1 MRRLLPLLLIA
12 LVAGACGT
20 ATPSESPTES
30 LSANA
35 TFNSAFTAWGLE
47 KTLPATWTPSVDGDT
62 TYNTWTPIT
71 PDLVLEKVYY
81 DEGLDYIFLS
91 NFCQTDQQIDEAD
104 RIAAEYGGTPTP
116 AADQWLACALLE
128 ASPAGSDESAEV
140 ALAIYQSGS
149 TRLNVHG
156 AAVPA
161 TCAATPTGSTFTTT
175 FYGETGEGGVV
186 TQEAQVPL
194 SPFET
199 TLFGLKAYG
208 YSVRLQSG
216 LFEATRFIE
225 VCAQKGERI
234 LVLMT
239 RAAVDVE
246 EPFDDAGNELPLPF
260 AQLKTAY
267 GPTPVWS
274 ELANATPALVN
285 P

>member
-1 MRRLLPLLLIA
+1 MKRLLSLLLIA

-20 ATPSESPTES
+20 ATPSESPS
-30 LSANA
+30 LGADA
-35 TFNSAFTAWGLE
+35 TFNTDFTTWRLE
-47 KTLPATWTPSVDGDT
+47 QTLPATWTPTVEGDT
-62 TYNTWTPIT
+62 TYNTWAPIAS
-71 PDLVLEKVYY
+71 DLVLEKVYY

-91 NFCQTDQQIDEAD
+91 NFCRTDQQIAEAD
-104 RIAAEYGGTPTP
+104 RIATEYGGTPTP

-128 ASPAGSDESAEV
+128 ASPPGSDMSGEV
-140 ALAIYQSGS
+140 ALAIYAAGG

-161 TCAATPTGSTFTTT
+161 TCAATPAGSTFTTT
-175 FYGETGEGGVV
+175 FYGETGEGGVT

-208 YSVRLQSG
+208 YSVRLQTG

-225 VCAQKGERI
+225 VCAQKGDRI

-239 RAAVDVE
+239 QAAVDVE
-246 EPFDDAGNELPLPF
+246 EPFDDEGNELPLPF

-267 GPTPVWS
+267 GPTPVWA